1 MARYDGSPD
10 AFPGVRDALPDL
22 NVDRWPN
29 PPAAADEEHDDWA
42 ADDTAERVVDLRPP
56 SDPADWATSYDT
68 GSYTSSFTLETSE
81 PPPADTDQFGATDA
95 VVADEPVAVAPVE
108 AFEPAEPVEAYEPY
122 ASYAPAAPAEASPTS
137 DSYESYA
144 SYASYQPNEPAEP
157 AYQGRRRHAAADVPE
172 IVRSAPE
179 PGRSDWGIP
188 PVPVG
193 PSLTGADSLTADSVL
208 RYQRLKPQSGWRKGV
223 YSMTR
228 GKINLGLSPADRHQ
242 ADLLAAA
249 RTPISGCHRLAVIS
263 LKGGV
268 GKTTTT
274 AALGTMFALLR
285 GDRVIAVD
293 ANPDRGTLAER
304 TPRESG
310 ATVRHLLDA
319 RDRLFRYADVRHFTS
334 QAPTRLEVL
343 ASDADPSASLAYSEQ
358 DYRDTVTTLE
368 RFYNL
373 ILTDCGTGLL
383 HSAMHGILGLAN
395 SLVVVS
401 SASLDGAR
409 SASATL
415 DWLEAHGL
423 GDLAKDAVVV
433 ISSVRQAGG
442 IVDVMQLEDHFAA
455 RCRAVVTIPYDP
467 HLEAGGVL
475 EIDELAPD
483 TLDAYRE
490 LAAAVAEGF
499 PAAP

>member
-22 NVDRWPN
+22 NVDRWPD
-29 PPAAADEEHDDWA
+29 PSAADDEEHEDWA
-42 ADDTAERVVDLRPP
+42 EADTAERVVDLRPP

-68 GSYTSSFTLETSE
+68 GSYTAQFTVETS
-81 PPPADTDQFGATDA
+81 PPPPKDFD
-95 VVADEPVAVAPVE
+95 
-108 AFEPAEPVEAYEPY
+108 PAEPYEPYEPAEAYEPY
-122 ASYAPAAPAEASPTS
+122 PPTQPAHE
-137 DSYESYA
+137 
-144 SYASYQPNEPAEP
+144 
-157 AYQGRRRHAAADVPE
+157 GRRRHAAADVPE
-172 IVRSAPE
+172 IVRSAPD

-193 PSLTGADSLTADSVL
+193 PSLTGAESLTADSVL
-208 RYQRLKPQSGWRKGV
+208 RYQRLRPQSGWRKGV

-242 ADLLAAA
+242 ADLLAAT

-358 DYRDTVTTLE
+358 DYRDTVSTLE

-383 HSAMHGILGLAN
+383 HSAMHGILGMAN

-423 GDLAKDAVVV
+423 GDLAKEAVVV
-433 ISSVRQAGG
+433 ISSVRQSGG

-499 PAAP
+499 PATAR

>member
-1 MARYDGSPD
+1 MARYDGSPE
-10 AFPGVRDALPDL
+10 AFPGVRDTHPDL
-22 NVDRWPN
+22 NLDRWPD
-29 PPAAADEEHDDWA
+29 PPAAAEDEHDEWA
-42 ADDTAERVVDLRPP
+42 SDESDDTAERVLDLRAPL
-56 SDPADWATSYDT
+56 DPADWATSYDT
-68 GSYTSSFTLETSE
+68 SVYTSSFSMDAPL
-81 PPPADTDQFGATDA
+81 PPLPADTDPSGATTP
-95 VVADEPVAVAPVE
+95 VVAHEPVAVATVE
-108 AFEPAEPVEAYEPY
+108 DFESYPPA
-122 ASYAPAAPAEASPTS
+122 
-137 DSYESYA
+137 ESYA
-144 SYASYQPNEPAEP
+144 SHEPYETHEPHEP
-157 AYQGRRRHAAADVPE
+157 AYEGRRRHAAASVPE
-172 IVRSAPE
+172 IVRSAPD
-179 PGRSDWGIP
+179 PQRSDWGIP
-188 PVPVG
+188 PIPVG
-193 PSLTGADSLTADSVL
+193 PSLTGAESLTADSVL
-208 RYQRLKPQSGWRKGV
+208 QYQRLRPQSGWRKGL
-223 YSMTR
+223 YAISR
-228 GKINLGLSPADRHQ
+228 GKINLGPSPADRHQ

-249 RTPISGCHRLAVIS
+249 RTPITGCHRLAVIS

-274 AALGTMFALLR
+274 VALGAMFATLR

-293 ANPDRGTLAER
+293 ANPDRGTLGER
-304 TPRESG
+304 VPRESG
-310 ATVRHLLDA
+310 ATVRHLIDA

-334 QAPTRLEVL
+334 QSPTRLEVL
-343 ASDADPSASLAYSEQ
+343 ASAADPSASLAYSEQ
-358 DYRDTVTTLE
+358 DYRDTVATLG

-383 HSAMHGILGLAN
+383 HSAMRGILGLAN

-415 DWLEAHGL
+415 DWLEAHSL
-423 GDLAKDAVVV
+423 GDLAEEAVVV

-475 EIDELAPD
+475 DLDELAPD
-483 TLDAYRE
+483 TMDAYRE

-499 PAAP
+499 PANVP